1 MQTYL
6 KERGDLLELPDIW
19 NAMCFNKNTQLGNSV
34 MQGTKYEQCLSY
46 LLSVIS
52 VHKASLFYSDVIK
65 NFNLMANA
73 LVFITHTSSNLC
85 IPIWLTWAFPRGRK
99 YTGWSLLSPQ

>member
-46 LLSVIS
+46 LCQLFQSIKQVYFILMSLKIS
-52 VHKASLFYSDVIK
+52 ILW
-65 NFNLMANA
+65 LM
-73 LVFITHTSSNLC
+73 
-85 IPIWLTWAFPRGRK
+85 P
-99 YTGWSLLSPQ
+99 